1 MPMSARLLRPRASS
15 AFHPEAEVWRN
26 AVIANGGTVSPATL
40 KAVSDFC
47 RSIDATSGLRATLLR
62 LNLFCGTGLE
72 ACLVPLYRGASR
84 TGTQWGNATDTNV
97 SGNFVPANYVET
109 TTSGG
114 LTGDGSTKRL
124 ATGFDPV
131 TAGMVNTDTHMSWY
145 SRVAITANNCVVGAF
160 GGGVLGATW
169 QALAF
174 GGLNQLYY
182 RSGGA
187 TNSGI
192 EGATLSGANRSGH
205 IIAMRNG
212 SDAKAY
218 RQGTDLNLTVAVS
231 NANTWS
237 SVSPG
242 ATFVFARNNQGTA
255 DQFLTATLQGYSLGL
270 SMTASQA
277 SAFYTAM
284 QTFQTALGR
293 QL

>member
-62 LNLFCGTGLE
+62 LNLFCGTGLA

-84 TGTQWGNATDTNV
+84 TGTQWGNSTDTNSNFV
-97 SGNFVPANYVET
+97 SGDYTET
-109 TTSGG
+109 GTSGG
-114 LTGDGSTKRL
+114 LVGNGSTKRL

-131 TAGMVNTDTHMSWY
+131 TAGMVNTDSHMSWY
-145 SRVAITANNCVVGAF
+145 SRAVITANNCPVGAF
-160 GGGVLGATW
+160 GGGPPGATW

-174 GGLNQLYY
+174 GGFSQLFY
-182 RSGGA
+182 RSGGS

-192 EGATLSGANRSGH
+192 EGAAWSGANRSGH
-205 IIAMRNG
+205 IITMRNG

-218 RQGTDLNLTVAVS
+218 RQGTDLNLTVTVS
-231 NANTWS
+231 NTNTWA

-242 ATFVFARNNQGTA
+242 APFVFARNNVGTA
-255 DQFLTATLQGYSLGL
+255 DQFLAATLQGYSLGL
-270 SMTASQA
+270 SMSASQA
-277 SAFYTAM
+277 SAFSTAM